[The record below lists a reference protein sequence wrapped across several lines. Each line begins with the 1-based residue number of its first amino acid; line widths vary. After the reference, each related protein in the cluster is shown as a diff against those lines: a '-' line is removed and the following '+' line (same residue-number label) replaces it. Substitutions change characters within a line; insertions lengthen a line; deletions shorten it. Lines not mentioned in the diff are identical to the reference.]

1 MLRAH
6 SLAKD
11 DTLVK
16 YSPCPHSALL
26 EPAPSLSPVA
36 CLKSKEVAQMEH
48 TAQLASE
55 QGLALMSIPKSHL
68 IPAPCHTRSC
78 QLYRERETVTDSHR
92 HSHTNTHKH
101 THTHMCVCVCVL
113 IYENKSS
120 ST

>member
-1 MLRAH
+1 
-6 SLAKD
+6 
-11 DTLVK
+11 
-16 YSPCPHSALL
+16 
-26 EPAPSLSPVA
+26 
-36 CLKSKEVAQMEH
+36 MEH

-78 QLYRERETVTDSHR
+78 QLYRERERQSQTVTDT
-92 HSHTNTHKH
+92 HTQTHKH
-101 THTHMCVCVCVL
+101 TQTHTHTHTHVCVCVL